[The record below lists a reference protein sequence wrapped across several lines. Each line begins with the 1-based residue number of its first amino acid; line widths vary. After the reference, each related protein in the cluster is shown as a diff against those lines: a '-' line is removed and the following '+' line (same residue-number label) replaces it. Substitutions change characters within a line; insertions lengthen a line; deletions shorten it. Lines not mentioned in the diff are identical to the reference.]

1 MVDTIRELAAK
12 LGNEVLFK
20 WAIRNGFYIEEFFQ
34 DDLFIEVAENGH
46 IKILE
51 LADTYGSMSIIQGH

>member
-1 MVDTIRELAAK
+1 V
-12 LGNEVLFK
+12 
-20 WAIRNGFYIEEFFQ
+20 AIRNGFYIEEFFQ

-46 IKILE
+46 IKIVE